1 MLIQNQQLQ
10 LLDMPIK
17 KKMNH
22 KAFRQINEDIR
33 KLVTSRP
40 TTPLKNKKVKQI
52 PIFERVNDDV
62 PYLTEAKLEEA
73 YMSKTVSHTTKKL
86 LEWLVVREN
95 VEIAENYFNHNQA
108 KFEEISFLLETEKV
122 NFTTFIRKL
131 IQKHEQAI
139 ST

>member
-1 MLIQNQQLQ
+1 
-10 LLDMPIK
+10 MPIK
-17 KKMNH
+17 KKMES
-22 KAFRQINEDIR
+22 KAFRQVNRDITNLINR
-33 KLVTSRP
+33 KPKPIVS
-40 TTPLKNKKVKQI
+40 KKPKKI

-73 YMSKTVSHTTKKL
+73 YMSKNLSHKTRKL

-95 VEIAENYFNHNQA
+95 IEIAENYFMNNQS

-139 ST
+139 SS

>member
-1 MLIQNQQLQ
+1 
-10 LLDMPIK
+10 
-17 KKMNH
+17 MNH
-22 KAFRQINEDIR
+22 NTFRQINEDIR
-33 KLVTSRP
+33 KLVNKAPAPP
-40 TTPLKNKKVKQI
+40 TKRKKVKPM

-108 KFEEISFLLETEKV
+108 KFEEISFLLETKKV
-122 NFTTFIRKL
+122 NFTSFIREL

>member
-1 MLIQNQQLQ
+1 
-10 LLDMPIK
+10 MP
-17 KKMNH
+17 
-22 KAFRQINEDIR
+22 
-33 KLVTSRP
+33 L
-40 TTPLKNKKVKQI
+40 
-52 PIFERVNDDV
+52 FERVNDDV

>member
-1 MLIQNQQLQ
+1 
-10 LLDMPIK
+10 MPIK
-17 KKMNH
+17 KKMNP

-33 KLVTSRP
+33 KLVNARP
-40 TTPLKNKKVKQI
+40 AAPKKKKQTRQI

>member
-1 MLIQNQQLQ
+1 
-10 LLDMPIK
+10 MPIK
-17 KKMNH
+17 KKMNP

-33 KLVTSRP
+33 KLVNAKP
-40 TTPLKNKKVKQI
+40 TAPKKRTQVKQI

-95 VEIAENYFNHNQA
+95 VEIAENYYKHNQA
-108 KFEEISFLLETEKV
+108 KFEEISFLLETQKV
-122 NFTTFIRKL
+122 DFTSFIREL
-131 IQKHEQAI
+131 VQKHEQAI

>member
-1 MLIQNQQLQ
+1 
-10 LLDMPIK
+10 MPIK
-17 KKMNH
+17 KRKMEP
-22 KAFRQINEDIR
+22 KVFRQINEDIR
-33 KLVTSRP
+33 KL
-40 TTPLKNKKVKQI
+40 LCENKKIKPQKKLRRM

-62 PYLTEAKLEEA
+62 PYLTEEKLEEA
-73 YMSKTVSHTTKKL
+73 YISKTISHTTKKL

-131 IQKHEQAI
+131 ILKHEQAI

>member
-1 MLIQNQQLQ
+1 MLILNQQLQ

-17 KKMNH
+17 KKMNP

-40 TTPLKNKKVKQI
+40 TAPLKKKKVRQV